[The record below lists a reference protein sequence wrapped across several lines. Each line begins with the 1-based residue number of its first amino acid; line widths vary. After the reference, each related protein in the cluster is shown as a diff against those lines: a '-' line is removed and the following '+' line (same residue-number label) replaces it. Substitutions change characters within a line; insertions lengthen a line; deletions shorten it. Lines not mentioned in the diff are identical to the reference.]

1 MKYIVKEVFTTK
13 RNTLLFSWIEQ
24 TRDEQRQAD
33 EYIKSKL
40 GDNYK
45 REEVYP
51 PKRKKFDCPADCGN
65 TYIWIKE
72 IYTTADMQKQ
82 ILYAQCANTFCG
94 ENFLIYRE
102 NVPV

>member
-13 RNTLLFSWIEQ
+13 RDTLLSSWIEQ
-24 TRDEQRQAD
+24 ARDEQRQTD

-40 GDNYK
+40 GD
-45 REEVYP
+45 
-51 PKRKKFDCPADCGN
+51 
-65 TYIWIKE
+65 TYVWIKE

-94 ENFLIYRE
+94 ENFLIYRK
-102 NVPV
+102 NVPE